1 MEGIL
6 WKQYYGRNIM
16 EGILWKEGRKEFE
29 KKKKEADTR
38 LLNIYMSVYL

>member
-1 MEGIL
+1 
-6 WKQYYGRNIM
+6 M
-16 EGILWKEGRKEFE
+16 EGILWKEYYGRKEEKEFE

>member
-6 WKQYYGRNIM
+6 WKEYYGR
-16 EGILWKEGRKEFE
+16 KEGRKEFE